1 MTEVMSHFANLGGN
15 FNNGA
20 NSGSRNVNTN
30 TATNSNTNNGC
41 RGRCDGLFYV
51 LNTYLTAVLA
61 DHYLK
66 WSAWLSCFGEHTSG
80 FGITGSIVERNPK
93 PAFYGQ

>member
-1 MTEVMSHFANLGGN
+1 MSHFANLGGN

-30 TATNSNTNNGC
+30 TATNSNTNNGS
-41 RGRCDGLFYV
+41 RGRCDDSSNA
-51 LNTYLTAVLA
+51 LNTYHMAVLA
-61 DHYLK
+61 DHYLG

-80 FGITGSIVERNPK
+80 FGITLSSLVQKTE
-93 PAFYGQ
+93 PASNG